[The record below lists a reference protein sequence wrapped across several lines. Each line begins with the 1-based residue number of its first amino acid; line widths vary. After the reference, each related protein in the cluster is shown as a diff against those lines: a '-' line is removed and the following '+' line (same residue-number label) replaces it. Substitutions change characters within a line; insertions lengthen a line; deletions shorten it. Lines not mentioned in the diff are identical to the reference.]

1 MCFVKILFHLLE
13 VAVGIDF
20 MREKNL
26 FLTCFTHCKVVL
38 WKICELDLLFE
49 SLVNRR
55 VGGVLPM
62 GRLTARPSN
71 AGWKIPRHKQCMKSA
86 VTVLKKRLFN
96 SPWQPL

>member
-26 FLTCFTHCKVVL
+26 FLTRFTHYKVVL

-49 SLVNRR
+49 SLENRR
-55 VGGVLPM
+55 VEEVLPM

-71 AGWKIPRHKQCMKSA
+71 AGWKTATQ
-86 VTVLKKRLFN
+86 TVLEIGCN
-96 SPWQPL
+96 STEKHGC

>member
-20 MREKNL
+20 MCEKNL

-49 SLVNRR
+49 SLVNRC
-55 VGGVLPM
+55 VEGVLSK
-62 GRLTARPSN
+62 GRLAACPLN
-71 AGWKIPRHKQCMKSA
+71 AG
-86 VTVLKKRLFN
+86 
-96 SPWQPL
+96 